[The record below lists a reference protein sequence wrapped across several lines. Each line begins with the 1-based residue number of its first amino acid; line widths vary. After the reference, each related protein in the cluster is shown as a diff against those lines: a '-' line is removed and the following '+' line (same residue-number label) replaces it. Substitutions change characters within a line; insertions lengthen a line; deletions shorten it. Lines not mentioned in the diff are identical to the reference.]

1 MIMSYE
7 IVKKPTKTLS
17 KAFNLTFDK
26 KFGYCI
32 SDAYTN
38 DKGEPHPS
46 YLYHYGNVYT
56 LKYTDGC
63 FHPYLVK
70 FNNTSNFGAILDD
83 KGKVLF
89 VIRYNPKLYKE
100 LMELHNNKFKPL

>member
-1 MIMSYE
+1 MSYE
-7 IVKKPTKTLS
+7 IVKNPSKALS
-17 KAFNLTFDK
+17 KALNLTFDK

-32 SDAYTN
+32 SDAYKN
-38 DKGEPHPS
+38 DKGEYHPS
-46 YLYHYGNVYT
+46 YLYHYRNVYT

-70 FNNTSNFGAILDD
+70 FNNTTNFGAILDD
-83 KGKVLF
+83 KGKVSF